1 MGYIRDNMCVGRSLS
16 KGSWIGLLAVVG
28 ALVAFGLGSC
38 QLLGVTK
45 MDRLTQ
51 FGYDL
56 NNLDKSHM
64 SGNFAQGQTADYGI
78 MDSQVYWDGK
88 SFVMPGATEL
98 PYSLTVHDYVDPANV
113 TVDIYGP
120 PAFILTVDPIPAV
133 FVLVQVGPD
142 WFIKEI
148 YLNGSGTPTVQ

>member
-1 MGYIRDNMCVGRSLS
+1 LKAPRIALV
-16 KGSWIGLLAVVG
+16 AAVG
-28 ALVAFGLGSC
+28 ALVALGLGSC

-51 FGYDL
+51 FAYDL
-56 NNLDKSHM
+56 SNPDKSRM

-78 MDSQVYWDGK
+78 MDTQAYWDGK
-88 SFVMPGATEL
+88 SFVLPGSTYL
-98 PYSLTVHDYVDPANV
+98 TYSISVHDYVDPANV
-113 TVDIYGP
+113 TADIYGP
-120 PAFILTVDPIPAV
+120 PTFNLSGGPIPAV

-148 YLNGSGTPTVQ
+148 FLNGSPPQTVQ